1 MPTWDP
7 TLYLQFAG
15 ERTQPSVDLI
25 ARINGAREPARIID
39 LGCGPGNST
48 AMLRQRWPQ
57 ADIIGLDSSAE
68 MIAAASQAYPS
79 EKWLLADAAS
89 WTAETPFDLVFANA
103 SLQWVPRHQGLFPHL
118 MAQLAPGGILAV
130 QMPSHFESPL
140 HQVMLEIADDDLWR
154 ERMVG
159 PRNALTNESASF
171 YYDVLQPLAASLD
184 IWQTEYFHRVDGAQ
198 AVVEWFRGT
207 GMRPFLEA
215 LESEE
220 QKRLFE
226 HRVLDGYRRAYPI
239 QKDGRLLFPF
249 RRLFIVAR
257 K

>member
-48 AMLRQRWPQ
+48 AMLRQRWPH
-57 ADIIGLDSSAE
+57 ADILGLDSSAE

-103 SLQWVPRHQGLFPHL
+103 SLQWVPEHQGLFPRL